1 MFNALTPPQLLV
13 GVGRVLRASAD
24 ADGALED
31 YQRSQV
37 LSAYSVTR
45 LLAGELQGAAALR
58 AWTRAALL
66 DALAGDERPP
76 VAVARDRLADPAVDG
91 LRIGEAVA
99 DLLAALPRAGADATR
114 DAVRAIVRQL
124 ADREQAALAAPVEK
138 GAR

>member
-1 MFNALTPPQLLV
+1 MFNALTPPQLLA

-45 LLAGELQGAAALR
+45 LLAGELQGADALR

-66 DALAGDERPP
+66 DALAGDGRPP
-76 VAVARDRLADPAVDG
+76 AVAAREQLADPAVG
-91 LRIGEAVA
+91 GVRIGELVA
-99 DLLAALPRAGADATR
+99 DLLAALPRAGADPVR
-114 DAVRAIVRQL
+114 DAVRAILREL
-124 ADREQAALAAPVEK
+124 ADREQAALAAPLDG